1 MPALL
6 LFIIPVRT
14 ALFTISALAMLC
26 GSSLHAA
33 VTVGW
38 TGEFLTHFDGVP
50 LGGTFHD
57 VSGTV
62 TIQDSNTIAFENFNY
77 DGGGPLVYFYLTN
90 DLGDVEHV
98 SSFTLGPLLTG
109 TVYNDDNFTLDLAAT
124 GKSLS
129 DFSAISVWCEDFNV
143 DFGSTVFAVPEPSS
157 GLLFASAGVFSLFRR
172 RRKCH

>member
-1 MPALL
+1 MMLL
-6 LFIIPVRT
+6 SVANMRSILFIIP
-14 ALFTISALAMLC
+14 ALFCVMCASGLQ
-26 GSSLHAA
+26 GA

-38 TGEFLTHFDGVP
+38 TGEFQTY
-50 LGGTFHD
+50 FHD

-77 DGGGPLVYFYLTN
+77 DDLGNPPAVYFYLTD
-90 DLGDVEHV
+90 DLGDVE
-98 SSFTLGPLLTG
+98 SGFILGTLLTG